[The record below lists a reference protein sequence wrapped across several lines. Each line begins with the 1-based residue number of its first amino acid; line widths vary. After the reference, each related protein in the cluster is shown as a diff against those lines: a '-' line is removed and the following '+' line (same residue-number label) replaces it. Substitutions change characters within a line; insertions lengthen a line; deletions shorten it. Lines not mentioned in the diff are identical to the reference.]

1 MCNLYIIKM
10 RRREREG
17 KRWYIGGKE
26 VGKGLTIIQSKDKC
40 VVG

>member
-17 KRWYIGGKE
+17 KRWYIGEME
-26 VGKGLTIIQSKDKC
+26 VGKDLLSSSLKTS
-40 VVG
+40 VL

>member
-17 KRWYIGGKE
+17 KRWYIGGME
-26 VGKGLTIIQSKDKC
+26 GGKDLQSSSLKTS
-40 VVG
+40 VL